1 MRRDPR
7 LVPLSREHHAPLR
20 LGRQLIAG
28 KGRDALRGM
37 LPALQAHFAEEER
50 SLLPLLRAGG
60 QTLLA
65 ERLLAEHR
73 AFGPLFA
80 DALEGTREAETG
92 RALVDHVRFEER
104 ELFPAVEVLL
114 EAEGVS

>member
-28 KGRDALRGM
+28 QGRDALRDM
-37 LPALQAHFAEEER
+37 LPALTTHFSEEEL
-50 SLLPLLRAGG
+50 SLAPLLRAGG
-60 QTLLA
+60 ETLLA

-73 AFGPLFA
+73 ALAALFA
-80 DALEGTREAETG
+80 VVLEGDREAEAG
-92 RALVDHVRFEER
+92 RALIDHVRFEER
-104 ELFPAVEVLL
+104 ELFPAVEALL
-114 EAEGVS
+114 EPEGVL